1 MDSAHDMSAKFKADE
16 IIPYTSQ
23 KGTMNTLESR
33 KAISYTVE
41 CIRSSPSDKLN
52 TLLVLE
58 INQSYK
64 G

>member
-16 IIPYTSQ
+16 IIPYTRQ

-33 KAISYTVE
+33 KAISYTLE

-52 TLLVLE
+52 T
-58 INQSYK
+58 N
-64 G
+64 